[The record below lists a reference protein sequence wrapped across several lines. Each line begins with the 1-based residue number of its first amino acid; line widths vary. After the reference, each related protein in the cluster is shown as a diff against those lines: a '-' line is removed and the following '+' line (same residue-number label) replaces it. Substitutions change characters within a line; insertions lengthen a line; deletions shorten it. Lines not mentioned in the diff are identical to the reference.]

1 MTPFKPKRPPIM
13 GTVIFVVA
21 TLGVAVL
28 SILVSWQLYRYANR
42 PITDFYTQLGQL
54 ALQIAVVVIIGS
66 FVKVVVDWGISQ
78 RSRYTEKLE
87 DRKEF
92 LRRVRAM
99 HVTIQNAR
107 DLMNAHQSPKTWSE
121 QSRRLMEL
129 RPEVE
134 EISEDLKASSD
145 LFANQT
151 EIIDGLENIIT
162 YLQTGGEE
170 YVTHHDDVDKG
181 HKAGKTLA
189 QTIDEKNMTWV
200 RDFMDGGE
208 DFQNTY
214 ETNLV
219 KSKGTMRLE
228 VYST

>member
-66 FVKVVVDWGISQ
+66 FVKVIVDWGISQ

-87 DRKEF
+87 DRREF
-92 LRRVRAM
+92 LRRARAM

-107 DLMNAHQSPKTWSE
+107 DLMNAHQSHKTWGE
-121 QSRRLMEL
+121 QLRRLMEL

-134 EISEDLKASSD
+134 EISEDLKASGD
-145 LFANQT
+145 LFANQI

-162 YLQTGGEE
+162 YLQKGGEE

-181 HKAGKTLA
+181 YKTGKTLA

-208 DFQNTY
+208 DFQNSY